1 MEKPKSLR
9 NRIRSGSPILVL
21 LSVIVAS
28 AVGAALAL
36 TAIAM
41 EMPLF
46 LDSVGTAVIASLF
59 GVFPGILTGLLTNLI
74 GELIYPREMLFISFA
89 PVNMVTGLIIGVMS
103 WRYHLSRPGVL
114 GATVVLVT
122 FSSILL
128 GTTIALVVHAGVIAT
143 SIDHLVA
150 SLALSGRSLPAAAF
164 LARIPINLVDKSIS
178 LIGAYWVYLWAYGE
192 YPGREG

>member
-1 MEKPKSLR
+1 
-9 NRIRSGSPILVL
+9 
-21 LSVIVAS
+21 
-28 AVGAALAL
+28 
-36 TAIAM
+36 
-41 EMPLF
+41 
-46 LDSVGTAVIASLF
+46 
-59 GVFPGILTGLLTNLI
+59 
-74 GELIYPREMLFISFA
+74 MLFISFA